1 MSTYYYQPQKKAQK
15 SAVKLRLIS
24 FALIGIGMG
33 IVAYIFFPLVS
44 WQMYFAPVFAAQSIN
59 APIPKDTIVDKTTVL
74 ELVTQAK
81 GTLGVDYTNAK
92 NWFPT
97 QKPSSVAISPKISSY
112 TLSIPKLSIQNAIV
126 STTGYDL
133 SRYLVNYGGTAIPPE
148 NGNAVI
154 FGHSTLPQLFNPSDY
169 KTIFATLYKLQIGD
183 LAIANVSGVS
193 YTYRIF
199 SITVVDPDDT
209 SVLSQSYDD
218 SYLTLITCTP
228 PGTVW
233 KRLIIKA
240 KLEKI

>member
-1 MSTYYYQPQKKAQK
+1 MSTYYYRPHKEKPK
-15 SAVKLRLIS
+15 RNSIVRVV
-24 FALIGIGMG
+24 ALFTAIIGAC
-33 IVAYIFFPLVS
+33 IVVYIFFPLIS
-44 WQMYFAPVFAAQSIN
+44 WQIYFAPVFASQSIT
-59 APIPKDTIVDKTTVL
+59 APIPKNTIVENTTVQTL
-74 ELVTQAK
+74 LTQAK
-81 GTLGVDYTNAK
+81 DSLGVDYTNAK

-97 QKPSSVAISPKISSY
+97 QQTSAVTPKISSY
-112 TLSIPKLSIQNAIV
+112 TLSIPKLAIQNAIV

-133 SRYLVNYGGTAIPPE
+133 SKYLVNYGGTAVPPD

-169 KTIFATLYKLQIGD
+169 KTIFATLYKLQVGD
-183 LAIANVSGVS
+183 IVLPNVSGVS

-199 SITVVDPDDT
+199 SITVVDPTDT
-209 SVLSQSYDD
+209 SVLSQQYDD